1 MRNEIPNQ
9 HHSMARRSRSKVG
22 TGAAA
27 IASAVAFTM
36 LATTLAEARPSTRNF
51 TCDGVRDFVA
61 DRGAVVMN
69 HKSSSLYRRFV
80 SGFGFCSFD
89 ERRAPFTVP
98 TRDGACRLYI
108 CKPFSRF
115 KRD

>member
-1 MRNEIPNQ
+1 MTQGTPNQ
-9 HHSMARRSRSKVG
+9 HPIPTRRARGKVG
-22 TGAAA
+22 ASVASVAGAM
-27 IASAVAFTM
+27 AFTM

-69 HKSSSLYRRFV
+69 HKSSRLYRRFV
-80 SGFGFCSFD
+80 SGFGLCSFD

-98 TRDGACRLYI
+98 TRDGACRLYV
-108 CKPFSRF
+108 CKPTSRF
-115 KRD
+115 NRD